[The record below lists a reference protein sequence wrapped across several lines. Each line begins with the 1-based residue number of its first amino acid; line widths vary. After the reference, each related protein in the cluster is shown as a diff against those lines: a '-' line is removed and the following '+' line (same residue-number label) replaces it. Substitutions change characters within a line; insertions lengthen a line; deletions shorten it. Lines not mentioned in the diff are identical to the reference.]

1 MENNLNRLLLAIIA
15 DKVYKLTF
23 EKIMATQEET
33 KQAVEDCLKRIG
45 RASRAI
51 FEEFSVETYTQGG
64 YSSGTWVYKFSPP
77 RVSIEYWF
85 SSFSSKKEETDITY
99 MDDND
104 LAKLENDLRACFSK
118 VQEAV
123 KRKKG
128 MF

>member
-1 MENNLNRLLLAIIA
+1 MP
-15 DKVYKLTF
+15 
-23 EKIMATQEET
+23 TQEEA

-45 RASRAI
+45 RVSRVV
-51 FEEFSVETYTQGG
+51 FEEFSIETYTGGG
-64 YSSGTWVYKFSPP
+64 YSSGTWVYNFAPG

-85 SSFSSKKEETDITY
+85 SAFSSRKEETEITY
-99 MDDND
+99 QDDENTE
-104 LAKLENDLRACFSK
+104 KLESDLRTCFVK

>member
-1 MENNLNRLLLAIIA
+1 
-15 DKVYKLTF
+15 
-23 EKIMATQEET
+23 MATQAET

-45 RASRAI
+45 RASRII
-51 FEEFSVETYTQGG
+51 FEEFAIEIYTGGG
-64 YSSGTWVYKFSPP
+64 YSSGTWVYKFTPSK
-77 RVSIEYWF
+77 VSIEYWF

-99 MDDND
+99 ADDNN
-104 LAKLENDLRACFSK
+104 AEKLESDLRASFGK